1 MTKSP
6 VIIDFS
12 LENDGLGS
20 CVRHE
25 HMLSKDFRL
34 QKKLLRN
41 IPRSLVAATFTRN
54 QHLSQDVCQS
64 EELKS
69 CQFLRLSQTFVA
81 WNIL

>member
-41 IPRSLVAATFTRN
+41 IPRSLVASAHAWPGNGMRAERGFGE
-54 QHLSQDVCQS
+54 LMAS
-64 EELKS
+64 EFGHGKTAMPES
-69 CQFLRLSQTFVA
+69 
-81 WNIL
+81 